1 MPMLS
6 AHTGLRPSVTPMVL
20 AGFIGVLV
28 MGAVSVLPL
37 VSRAQDTDVYVS
49 AASTVL
55 PADGT
60 QAAPFTTIEAAV
72 AAVPEGGT
80 IHVDNSAA
88 YTPVGTVTLSKS
100 GVTLEGTGNPVIMVS
115 GGTTAF
121 MVSGTG
127 VTMSGFS
134 IQKTDKTSQTIV
146 QIAAS
151 DVTISNN
158 SFAGQFVI
166 GDGEVSRAMV
176 IQGGLTGLTITGNSF
191 VDVRQPAYI
200 SGVTT
205 GEVANNYTARTK
217 GWVVEEGNLTF
228 TGNTWG
234 EGANANVYDIAV
246 LATAGATYYTD
257 IPALSAANN
266 GAFVEDQRT
275 SPKSLSIVYVD
286 STVGASGDGTKRSP
300 VLTLSEA
307 LTRVSTGGT
316 IVLATDVT
324 TSAQTDIAKAVTI
337 DGAGHR
343 VTASF
348 SGGSVLNIL
357 ASNVTLKNLVED
369 GGKLSGT
376 TANRGINIYKAT
388 SVLLDG
394 VTASNNSKNGIVV
407 NGSTV
412 TAHNITTTNNGW
424 EGIDVDLGSGVTTPA
439 ELTITGVSQHTE
451 TRAAIRIDDIT
462 KAVSVVDSNSQYGAT
477 TVGNTRDYYFNA
489 TKVALT
495 DAVSLSGTSG
505 TVAVS
510 AVIPA
515 GTVVTGS
522 VGWDGVVSA
531 PVATSASFSLT
542 GFVPTV
548 LSAIAVGSTNSDLTL
563 DKAAKLT
570 FTGEA
575 GRQVGWINH
584 AGVFTEITATCADN
598 TQATND
604 GLASGADCK
613 IDDGSD
619 LVVWTKHFSTFATY
633 RVTQLISSSG
643 NGSAVSTGSTNTSS
657 AVTAV
662 TSTPTTG
669 RVLGAETFS
678 FSRDLTVG
686 SVGDDVTELQ
696 TVLIAGGFLALE
708 APTGTFGPLTRAAVV
723 KYQAA
728 HNLPAT
734 GYVGSLTR
742 GVLNTAAT
750 TAPVSGETATLTK
763 IVELLKQV
771 LELQTK
777 LNAIAS

>member
-6 AHTGLRPSVTPMVL
+6 AYTGLRSLATPMVL

-37 VSRAQDTDVYVS
+37 VSRAQDADVYVS
-49 AASTVL
+49 AASTTV

-72 AAVPEGGT
+72 AVVPDGGT
-80 IHVDNSAA
+80 IHVDNSGA
-88 YTPVGTVTLSKS
+88 YAPVGTLTLSKP
-100 GVTLEGTGNPVIMVS
+100 GVTLEGTGEPVIRVS

-127 VTMSGFS
+127 VTVRGFS
-134 IQKTDKTSQTIV
+134 VQKTDKTSQTIV
-146 QIAAS
+146 QIAAN
-151 DVTISNN
+151 DATISNN
-158 SFAGQFVI
+158 TFAGQFVI
-166 GDGEVSRAMV
+166 GDGDVSRALV

-191 VDVRQPAYI
+191 ADLRQPAYI

-205 GEVANNYTARTK
+205 GDVSNNFTARTK

-246 LATAGATYYTD
+246 LATAGTTYYTD
-257 IPALSAANN
+257 IPGLSAANN

-286 STVGASGDGTKRSP
+286 STVGTSGDGTKRSP

-316 IVLATDVT
+316 IVLGTDVT
-324 TSAQTDIAKAVTI
+324 TSAQTDITKAVTI

-343 VTASF
+343 MTASF
-348 SGGSVLNIL
+348 SGGSVLNIM

-388 SVLLDG
+388 GVLLDG

-412 TAHNITTTNNGW
+412 TAHNITTANNGW

-451 TRAAIRIDDIT
+451 TKAAIRIDDIT
-462 KAVSVVDSNSQYGAT
+462 KAVSVVDSSNQYGAT

-495 DAVSLSGTSG
+495 DAVSLTGTSG

-531 PVATSASFSLT
+531 PVATNASFSLE

-570 FTGEA
+570 FAGEA
-575 GRQVGWINH
+575 GRMVGWINH
-584 AGVFTEITATCADN
+584 AGVFTEITAVCADN
-598 TQATND
+598 TQVTND
-604 GLASGADCK
+604 GLASGTDCK

-633 RVTQLISSSG
+633 RVTQIISSGGS
-643 NGSAVSTGSTNTSS
+643 GSAASTASSNTSS
-657 AVTAV
+657 VAPVTESAPV
-662 TSTPTTG
+662 TG

-678 FSRDLTVG
+678 FSRDLTLG
-686 SVGDDVTELQ
+686 SKGDDVMELQ
-696 TVLIAGGFLALE
+696 TVLITGGFLSLG

-728 HNLPAT
+728 HGLPAT

-742 GVLNTAAT
+742 AALNTVA
-750 TAPVSGETATLTK
+750 TATPATSDTTSLTK

-771 LELQTK
+771 LELQKK